1 MPKKQISDIQFSHNI
16 CINLIVIL
24 TIIST
29 ISVSLCIKPHLR
41 SSAQSINRSD
51 ILQLVITQENNIQRA
66 DYYDQY
72 GKITFASDKQYA
84 SRIRTTENKSVVEEY
99 FDENGKPSKQKSG
112 HFAALYEYDEEGHII
127 KISYLGNKHEP
138 VYISSGYSI
147 IKYEYNGNG
156 KIEIE
161 SYYDIDG
168 KPVKTKSFGN
178 ECHREYD
185 ENGNNIKTVY
195 MDETGKPIVTAQ
207 GFSIRKM
214 SYYDDGISKGKI
226 KCDFFYDNN
235 DRPIKSATGQ
245 FGTYYE
251 YDQYGRVKKK
261 ISIDQYGKPM
271 INSYG
276 YCSVNYTY
284 YYDDTVE
291 SEKYYDTNGN
301 PVQLSEGQYG
311 IKHIEEKTILLD
323 KQGKEKINLKI
334 LLYNSDWIVIISALM
349 LIIISSL
356 VEKKTNKIFL
366 VVYLCF
372 VLYMTI
378 YRKNNVGLE
387 QTITA
392 LRSYRYFFSDAAVRR
407 GIVFNILLFMPIG
420 SILYRIVPF
429 KILVIILAV
438 ISVTIEAIQYFAI
451 IGECALDDV
460 ISNVCGGIIGYIFSK
475 CINNIKTEVCGT
487 YTIN

>member
-147 IKYEYNGNG
+147 IKYEYNENG
-156 KIEIE
+156 KIEKE
-161 SYYDIDG
+161 SYYDING

-195 MDETGKPIVTAQ
+195 LDETGKPIVTAQ

-214 SYYDDGISKGKI
+214 SYYDDGLSKGKI

-235 DRPIKSATGQ
+235 
-245 FGTYYE
+245 
-251 YDQYGRVKKK
+251 GRKYQ
-261 ISIDQYGKPM
+261 SINM
-271 INSYG
+271 
-276 YCSVNYTY
+276 
-284 YYDDTVE
+284 E
-291 SEKYYDTNGN
+291 S
-301 PVQLSEGQYG
+301 L
-311 IKHIEEKTILLD
+311 
-323 KQGKEKINLKI
+323 
-334 LLYNSDWIVIISALM
+334 
-349 LIIISSL
+349 
-356 VEKKTNKIFL
+356 
-366 VVYLCF
+366 
-372 VLYMTI
+372 
-378 YRKNNVGLE
+378 
-387 QTITA
+387 
-392 LRSYRYFFSDAAVRR
+392 
-407 GIVFNILLFMPIG
+407 
-420 SILYRIVPF
+420 
-429 KILVIILAV
+429 
-438 ISVTIEAIQYFAI
+438 
-451 IGECALDDV
+451 
-460 ISNVCGGIIGYIFSK
+460 
-475 CINNIKTEVCGT
+475 
-487 YTIN
+487 